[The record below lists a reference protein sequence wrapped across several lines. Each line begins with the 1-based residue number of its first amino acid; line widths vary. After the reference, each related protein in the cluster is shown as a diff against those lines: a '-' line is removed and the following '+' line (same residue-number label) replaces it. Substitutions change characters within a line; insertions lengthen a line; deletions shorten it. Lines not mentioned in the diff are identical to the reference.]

1 MNIMLHRLISFST
14 RVVVAFAVST
24 AVVAYAADT
33 RTTVPVDQPV
43 GAYHLSD
50 RWKPGGTGGWDYLS
64 VDSDARRLYIS
75 RSDRV
80 VVLDIDSGKSVGEIP
95 GTKGVHGV
103 AIALDLGMGYTSNGR
118 ANTVTV
124 FDLKTLQVSAEIDV
138 GGQNPDAILYDPA
151 TRRVFTFNGRSAN
164 ATAIDAASRKVVGS
178 IALSG
183 KPEFAATDG
192 KGRVFVNIE
201 DKGELAVIDAKAL
214 KVLAIWPLKPC
225 EEPSGLAYEGAHQ
238 RLFSVCANKRMV
250 VIDSG
255 NGKQIATLAI
265 GAGADAVVFDAQRQL
280 ALSSNGDGTLTVVH
294 EDAPDKFSI
303 VENVATQK
311 SARTL
316 ALDAKT
322 GRLFLA
328 AAEFGPAPAAT
339 AEQPRPRPPM
349 LADSFTILV
358 LGHD

>member
-1 MNIMLHRLISFST
+1 MLYRLTSFST
-14 RVVVAFAVST
+14 RVVVALTVCAAAIVN
-24 AVVAYAADT
+24 AADVQT
-33 RTTVPVDQPV
+33 KVPVDQRV

-50 RWKPGGTGGWDYLS
+50 RWKLGGAGGWDYLS

-80 VVLDIDSGKSVGEIP
+80 VVLDIDSGKQIGEIP

-103 AIALDLGMGYTSNGR
+103 AIAQELGAGYTSNGR

-183 KPEFAATDG
+183 KPEFAAADG

-225 EEPSGLAYEGAHQ
+225 EEPSGLAYDAVHQ
-238 RLFSVCANKRMV
+238 RLFSVCGNQKMV
-250 VIDSG
+250 VTDSS
-255 NGKQIATLAI
+255 NGKQIAVLAI
-265 GAGADAVVFDAQRQL
+265 GEGADAVVFDAQRQL

-322 GRLFLA
+322 RRLFLA

-339 AEQPRPRPPM
+339 AEQPRPRPAM

-358 LGHD
+358 LGHY